1 MNQNQIHEIRR
12 IIKELDEDLDRVEQE
27 LRWQKAVLE
36 RLMGILEK
44 QQSAVAEIKTV
55 FTAQQ

>member
-1 MNQNQIHEIRR
+1 MDQNQIHEIRR
-12 IIKELDEDLDRVEQE
+12 IVKELDEDLDRVEQE

-44 QQSAVAEIKTV
+44 QQAAVGDMKAI
-55 FTAQQ
+55 FTSHQ